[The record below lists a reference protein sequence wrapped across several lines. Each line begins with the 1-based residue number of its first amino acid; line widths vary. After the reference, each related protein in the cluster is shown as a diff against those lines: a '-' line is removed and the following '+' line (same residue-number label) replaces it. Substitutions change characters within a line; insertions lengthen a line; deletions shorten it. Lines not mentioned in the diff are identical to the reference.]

1 MNTIDILLRSLEQS
15 GLETGHIIMMH
26 IYGGTYK
33 VSTEFSAVIAKDR
46 ERNLPM
52 GVTSSEVKVIASLG
66 VGDDPEVTPY
76 S

>member
-1 MNTIDILLRSLEQS
+1 
-15 GLETGHIIMMH
+15 MMH
-26 IYGGTYK
+26 IYGGTFK